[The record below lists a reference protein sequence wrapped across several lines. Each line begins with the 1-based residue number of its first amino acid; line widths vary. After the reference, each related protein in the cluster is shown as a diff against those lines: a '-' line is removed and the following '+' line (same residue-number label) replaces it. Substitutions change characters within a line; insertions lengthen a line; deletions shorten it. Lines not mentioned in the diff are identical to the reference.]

1 MFHYHTN
8 DNDLLSGHGCNAS
21 EVLYGFQLR
30 QWIFPV
36 SSGYLCE
43 FPWWII
49 WLARVPFDKRQKE
62 LSSLTFLFFFFFF
75 FFICG
80 GFCHTLKW
88 NSQGFTCVP
97 HPNPPSH
104 LPLHPLF
111 KFLQLCSSR
120 SYLRGHLKWAINFF
134 YFMGSLKDTLQKSV
148 VWQHRNGEILPF
160 VPGRAERSFL
170 CVFHLRKGSQKINSS
185 W

>member
-8 DNDLLSGHGCNAS
+8 DNDLLSGHDCNAS

-49 WLARVPFDKRQKE
+49 WLARVPFDKSQKRNY
-62 LSSLTFLFFFFFF
+62 LPSLF
-75 FFICG
+75 
-80 GFCHTLKW
+80 
-88 NSQGFTCVP
+88 
-97 HPNPPSH
+97 
-104 LPLHPLF
+104 LF

-148 VWQHRNGEILPF
+148 VWQHRNGETAPF
-160 VPGRAERSFL
+160 VPGRAERPFL
-170 CVFHLRKGSQKINSS
+170 CIFHLWKGSRKINCS
-185 W
+185 WWPFLPNLSLQQDVSFI